1 MATLENRLK
10 ALETKKTSSKYW
22 DGPKN
27 QKWLF
32 EQFEAD
38 MKADYQVKGV
48 WLDGWDFDALEGE
61 SFDDKFST
69 AIDIALHDLSVTK
82 TVRHQ
87 ARHLVA
93 LIQDLDNSI

>member
-1 MATLENRLK
+1 M
-10 ALETKKTSSKYW
+10 
-22 DGPKN
+22 
-27 QKWLF
+27 
-32 EQFEAD
+32 
-38 MKADYQVKGV
+38 
-48 WLDGWDFDALEGE
+48 DGWDFDALEGE